1 MQKQKH
7 NGFTIIEL
15 LVTIALIG
23 ILSAFAFPNIASW
36 ITKRE
41 VKKEVYSFVSEI
53 NEMRSKVTSG
63 EYALAM
69 IHFSHPNR
77 QYARMKKHYMT
88 RDDYAANYSGS
99 NRYKYSC
106 HYDTRRQQYHWD
118 SDYIIES
125 QLIRHWPNIHLCISK
140 DGSKKGVLNNK
151 NPASGKRRTL
161 GFIIF
166 CSVTNTVVSGSN
178 LCNDRNINDY
188 RYMVTWDNY
197 ANLKIYNY
205 NVKKDRWCSGETCL
219 SLSEFN

>member
-69 IHFSHPNR
+69 IYFSHPNR
-77 QYARMKKHYMT
+77 EYARMKKYYMT

-118 SDYIIES
+118 NDYTFES
-125 QLIRHWPNIHLCISK
+125 ELGLC
-140 DGSKKGVLNNK
+140 NNCIWICTFK
-151 NPASGKRRTL
+151 ENKSLVIVSGK
-161 GFIIF
+161 
-166 CSVTNTVVSGSN
+166 C
-178 LCNDRNINDY
+178 Y
-188 RYMVTWDNY
+188 
-197 ANLKIYNY
+197 
-205 NVKKDRWCSGETCL
+205 
-219 SLSEFN
+219 

>member
-77 QYARMKKHYMT
+77 EYARMKKYYMT

-99 NRYKYSC
+99 NKYKYSC
-106 HYDTRRQQYHWD
+106 ATNQRYHKNN
-118 SDYIIES
+118 DYIFES
-125 QLIRHWPNIHLCISK
+125 ELIRHWPNTFLCISK
-140 DGSKKGVLNNK
+140 DGSRKGPLDRK
-151 NPASGKRRTL
+151 NPDSGKRRTL
-161 GFIIF
+161 EFIIF
-166 CSVTNTVVSGSN
+166 CSVTNTEVSGSN
-178 LCNDRNINDY
+178 KCSDRNKNDY